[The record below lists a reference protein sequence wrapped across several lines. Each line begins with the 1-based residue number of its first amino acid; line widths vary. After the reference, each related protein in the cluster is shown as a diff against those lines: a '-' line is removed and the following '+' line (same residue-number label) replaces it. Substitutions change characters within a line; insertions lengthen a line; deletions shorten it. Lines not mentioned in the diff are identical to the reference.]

1 MPPARKRPAAAS
13 SGPLT
18 SRPAHYKNSWERLVE
33 SMSTGHR
40 NPWYLLRYE
49 PLQELP
55 KAILQKFNDFPI
67 QKSLFMSS
75 HTDVEQMFT
84 AVAAYIV
91 AREIVRTSP
100 PEHRAH
106 RLNDM
111 VRTLGNKTFA
121 RIMDLQ
127 QMVAIIPTIRLTN
140 IDNRWD
146 RGSYR
151 QRFIIAALLLL
162 ATRRLPQASTT
173 VLTGAA
179 LSKAATFVV
188 LTGGPGMCTLL
199 RRLLQ
204 VPWLY
209 LAFSLHVSATYFPF
223 SHHEFE
229 HLRKVPKTPLL
240 NGPKH

>member
-1 MPPARKRPAAAS
+1 
-13 SGPLT
+13 
-18 SRPAHYKNSWERLVE
+18 
-33 SMSTGHR
+33 
-40 NPWYLLRYE
+40 
-49 PLQELP
+49 
-55 KAILQKFNDFPI
+55 
-67 QKSLFMSS
+67 MSS

-162 ATRRLPQASTT
+162 ATRRLPKRRP
-173 VLTGAA
+173 LCLLA
-179 LSKAATFVV
+179 L
-188 LTGGPGMCTLL
+188 P
-199 RRLLQ
+199 
-204 VPWLY
+204 
-209 LAFSLHVSATYFPF
+209 
-223 SHHEFE
+223 
-229 HLRKVPKTPLL
+229 
-240 NGPKH
+240 